1 MRKTT
6 AFVGLGLAVALALT
20 GCAGAATATPE
31 ATTSA
36 SAHEHDTVNSAGAG
50 LRAALQGVLYDHVFL
65 AAAAIHQ
72 ALQDGGDLKAPRTA
86 AAIQTLDDNSVAVAA
101 LVGSAYPDAEQPF
114 LDSWRSHIPL
124 FVDYTLGKV
133 TKNQAQVDKAVAG
146 LGDYAVAFGQLINS
160 VVPNLPAAAV
170 QAELEMHAKTLL
182 AAIDADIAG
191 DPTYYSLLQAS
202 ATHMQA
208 TAAALA
214 GGIAVDKKIG
224 L

>member
-36 SAHEHDTVNSAGAG
+36 SAHDHDTVNSAGAG

>member
-6 AFVGLGLAVALALT
+6 AFAGLGLAVALALT

-31 ATTSA
+31 ATTSP
-36 SAHEHDTVNSAGAG
+36 SAHDHDTVNSAGAG

-65 AAAAIHQ
+65 AGATIHQ
-72 ALQDGGDLKAPRTA
+72 ALQDGGDLTAPRTA
-86 AAIQTLDDNSVAVAA
+86 AAIQALDANSVAVAK

-124 FVDYTLGKV
+124 FVEYTLGKV
-133 TKNQAQVDKAVAG
+133 TKNQAQVDTAVKG

-160 VVPNLPAAAV
+160 VVPTLPAAAV
-170 QAELEMHAKTLL
+170 QAELEMHATTLL

-214 GGIAVDKKIG
+214 GGIAVDKKIA